1 MKINNKELLEKMK
14 DIIFHDG
21 DVRPVWVGP
30 NLADTDILEYKNYGK
45 WANQHWGLYRAFLN
59 DTKDNSTILDL
70 GCGVGFCT
78 INLSD
83 TFKNSKIY
91 GYDIDSVS
99 INFGDEYNSNENI
112 KYICEDITNN
122 KLIKSD
128 FIFLVETLEH
138 IKHEFHYQLIDN
150 CLESLNENG
159 LLFISTPNE
168 EIFISEDRGHVGI
181 LTTKYFNKFKEK
193 YKDNLVSVE
202 YYDNT
207 KLLDDNYKNYINKNN
222 GSHFK
227 IILKK

>member
-1 MKINNKELLEKMK
+1 MKINDNELLVKMK
-14 DIIFHDG
+14 SIIFHDG

-30 NLADTDILEYKNYGK
+30 KLADTDIIEFKNYSK
-45 WANQHWGLYRAFLN
+45 WANEHWGLYKAFIN
-59 DTKDNSTILDL
+59 DVKDNSTILDL

-83 TFKNSKIY
+83 IFKNSKVI

-99 INFGDEYNSNENI
+99 TNFGVEYNSNENI
-112 KYICEDITNN
+112 KYLCEDIINN
-122 KLIKSD
+122 KLMKAD
-128 FIFLVETLEH
+128 YIFLVETLEH
-138 IKHEFHYQLIDN
+138 IKHKHHYTLIDN
-150 CLESLNENG
+150 CLDSLNDNG

-168 EIFISEDRGHVGI
+168 QTFVDKERGHVGI
-181 LTTKYFNKFKEK
+181 LTNEFFIKFKEK
-193 YKDNLVSVE
+193 YQDNLVSVE

-207 KLLDDNYKNYINKNN
+207 KLLDEDPKNYINEND